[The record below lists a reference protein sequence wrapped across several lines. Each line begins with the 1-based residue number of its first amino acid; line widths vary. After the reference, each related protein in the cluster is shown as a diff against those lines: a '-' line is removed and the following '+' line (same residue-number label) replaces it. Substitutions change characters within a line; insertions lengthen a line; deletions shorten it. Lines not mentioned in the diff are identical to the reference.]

1 VAIISSLVVGLG
13 RIARV
18 PRAAGRILIEA
29 IFIFLLLIISLPLV
43 SQTPP
48 QRPNHVDAKNL
59 RQGGWIILFDARWNE
74 TTNLQDAAYYRL
86 ISYQND
92 LPVGKVSDRYWNGSI
107 QWEGT
112 LLKDRPDVYEGAQ
125 TWYYE
130 TGEKKSEAVF
140 KNNEVASDPLSY
152 LRNGQP
158 ANLNWQA
165 DYYHPA
171 VEASESEDY
180 KAAARLFEEALPH
193 VEAIMERESEEY
205 ADVIFWL
212 SLMHHDLG
220 NRTKV
225 LHYEQQLASIYKLI
239 REPGDKDLLTAIFDI
254 ARSYRFLKQWDL
266 AEEWLKEYFQRERKY
281 YSGFHQYHGLALC
294 GLGDVYSEQFHYQK
308 SVETLEEAKSYY
320 EKNPPEDKDELQLLS
335 SLLSASYSLSG
346 KFSDGEKLFLEE
358 LQRAQMQ
365 DGKTSVKYANAL
377 ASLGNFC
384 KMGGQLRKA
393 ESYFKQAVAIMEK
406 ASSSDKLVLISS
418 CVPLIEVYFQLGQP
432 QFADVYIRKSQTILD
447 AMDKSD
453 PGYTQFHF
461 GFLVRLADY
470 YEAIGNTRE
479 QESTLSKMI
488 SFSQAS
494 FGITSTE
501 YLTSI
506 KSNTEYLHKRSQWA
520 KADVLLKEASSLME
534 GFRGVE
540 LNAIQIRLFA
550 KLYQQRGLTCFMLDN
565 FKRGTYLKEADHYLE
580 QSMHMYDRLQEQ
592 EFIPERIDV
601 FLTKA
606 GINELRGDQ
615 VAADKLY
622 EQCASQIERD
632 FSKDHPYYTTILFA
646 IAIKAE
652 GRNNIETSNAYYS
665 RALQKLNAY
674 IASVFPYLSIREKE
688 MFYQANANWISNFQ
702 SFAVAHS
709 TEKPALADELYNLQL
724 SNKGI
729 VLQSVNR
736 VRQLIIEKGDR
747 QTKALY
753 EQWRDKKNDLVKSIQ
768 KSKQNADETTRLTDE
783 VNALEKK
790 LAEQSNDFAN
800 WSKQASLTWKDVQ
813 KQLKDTDAAVEIMY
827 VKREI
832 EGDSIYAALIV
843 RKESIHPEVVI
854 ISEAGVLENK
864 QLKFYRNA
872 VKLQQDDPMSYNAF
886 WKPIAEKLRGISKVY
901 ISSDGAYHQVNI
913 ATLYH
918 SETNQYVF
926 DEMDVHY
933 VPSTAQLAFK
943 MDSRKQSGKGVLVAH
958 PDYGS
963 KKKTK
968 TPVDLNRSLDF
979 ENIADLPGTETER
992 VALSALFRQNGI
1004 SFSDWSEA
1012 DATEENI
1019 KSIDNPSVLH
1029 IATHGFFLT
1038 DITTTDS
1045 ENSFL
1050 GFSEQS
1056 LEINPLLRSGL
1067 LLAGCQNQSWKADA
1081 AQDQQQEDGIL
1092 TAFEASALKLDQTE
1106 LVVLSAC
1113 ETGLGEIKNGEGVYG
1128 LQRAFAM
1135 AGARQIIMS
1144 LWKVDDQATQ
1154 EFMIAFYEQWLKTHD
1169 SASAFKAAQIK
1180 LKSIYP
1186 APYYWGAFV
1195 LTGN

>member
-1 VAIISSLVVGLG
+1 VNIASPMKVGLG
-13 RIARV
+13 RIARL
-18 PRAAGRILIEA
+18 PRAAGRILIPS
-29 IFIFLLLIISLPLV
+29 IFIFLLLIVSFPLV

-48 QRPNHVDAKNL
+48 QRANQVDAKNH
-59 RQGGWIILFDARWNE
+59 RQGEWIIFFDAKWNE
-74 TTNLQDAAYYRL
+74 TKSQQEAAYYRL
-86 ISYQND
+86 ITYKND
-92 LPVGKVSDRYWNGSI
+92 LPVGNVSDHYWNGST

-112 LLKDRPDVYEGAQ
+112 LLKDRPDVYEGPQ
-125 TWYYE
+125 TWYYD

-140 KNNEVASDPLSY
+140 KNNEVASDPLTY
-152 LRNGQP
+152 LRNGEP
-158 ANLNWQA
+158 ANLNWQT
-165 DYYHPA
+165 DFYDPA
-171 VEASESEDY
+171 IEASESKDD
-180 KAAARLFEEALPH
+180 KAAARLFEQALPH

-205 ADVIFWL
+205 ADVVFWL
-212 SLMHHDLG
+212 SLIHNSLG

-225 LHYEQQLASIYKLI
+225 LYYEKQLASIYKLI
-239 REPGDKDLLTAIFDI
+239 REPGDKDLLTAIFDVS
-254 ARSYRFLKQWDL
+254 RSYRFLKQWDL
-266 AEEWLKEYFQRERKY
+266 AEEWLEEYFQRERKY
-281 YSGFHQYHGLALC
+281 YTGFHPYHGLALC
-294 GLGDVYSEQFHYQK
+294 GLGDVYAEQLNYQK
-308 SVETLEEAKSYY
+308 SVETLEEAKTYY
-320 EKNPPEDKDELQLLS
+320 EKNPPEDKDELELLS
-335 SLLSASYSLSG
+335 SLLSASYFLSG
-346 KFSDGEKLFLEE
+346 KFSDGEKFFLEE
-358 LQRAQMQ
+358 LKSAQAR
-365 DGKTSVKYANAL
+365 DGKNSVNYANAL
-377 ASLGNFC
+377 ASLGNFYR
-384 KMGGQLRKA
+384 MGGQLRKA
-393 ESYFKQAVAIMEK
+393 EACFIQAVAIMEK
-406 ASSSDKLVLISS
+406 ASSADKLVLISS

-432 QFADVYIRKSQTILD
+432 QFADAYIRKSQAILD
-447 AMDKSD
+447 AMDRTD
-453 PGYTQFHF
+453 QGYIQFHF

-470 YEAIGNTRE
+470 YEAIGNVLE
-479 QESTLSKMI
+479 LESTLSKMI
-488 SFSQAS
+488 SFSQTS
-494 FGITSTE
+494 FGKTSTE

-520 KADVLLKEASSLME
+520 KAEVILKEASSLMD

-540 LNAIQIRLFA
+540 LSATQIRLFA

-565 FKRGTYLKEADHYLE
+565 YKRGPYLKEADRYLE

-606 GINELRGDQ
+606 GIDELRGDQ

-622 EQCASQIERD
+622 EQCVSQIERN

-665 RALQKLNAY
+665 QALQKLNTY

-688 MFYQANANWISNFQ
+688 MFYQTNANWISNFQ
-702 SFAVAHS
+702 SFAVTHS
-709 TEKPALADELYNLQL
+709 TEKPALADELFNLQL

-736 VRQLIIEKGDR
+736 VRQLIIEKGDK
-747 QTKALY
+747 QTRALY
-753 EQWRDKKNDLVKSIQ
+753 EQWREKKNELVKVIQ
-768 KSKQNADETTRLTDE
+768 KSKQNPGEMTRLTDE
-783 VNALEKK
+783 VNSLEKR
-790 LAEQSNDFAN
+790 LAEQSNDFSN
-800 WSKQASLTWKDVQ
+800 WTKQASLNWRDVQ
-813 KQLKDTDAAVEIMY
+813 RQLKETEAAVEIVY

-832 EGDSIYAALIV
+832 EGDSLYAALIV

-854 ISEAGVLENK
+854 ISEAGTLENK

-872 VKLQQDDPMSYNAF
+872 VKLQQDDPMSYNTF
-886 WKPIAEKLRGISKVY
+886 WKPIAGKLHGIRKVY

-918 SETNQYVF
+918 QETKQYVF

-933 VPSTAQLAFK
+933 VPSTAQIALGLT
-943 MDSRKQSGKGVLVAH
+943 SRKQSGRGVLVAH

-963 KKKTK
+963 KKKSK
-968 TPVDLNRSLDF
+968 TNTDLNRSLDL
-979 ENIADLPGTETER
+979 ENIADLPGTATER
-992 VALSALFRQNGI
+992 IALSELFKQNGI

-1012 DATEENI
+1012 EATEENI

-1029 IATHGFFLT
+1029 IATHGFFLN
-1038 DITTTDS
+1038 DISTTDS

-1050 GFSEQS
+1050 GFAEQS

-1154 EFMIAFYEQWLKTHD
+1154 EFMVAFYQQWLKTHD
-1169 SASAFKAAQIK
+1169 AASAFKAAQVK